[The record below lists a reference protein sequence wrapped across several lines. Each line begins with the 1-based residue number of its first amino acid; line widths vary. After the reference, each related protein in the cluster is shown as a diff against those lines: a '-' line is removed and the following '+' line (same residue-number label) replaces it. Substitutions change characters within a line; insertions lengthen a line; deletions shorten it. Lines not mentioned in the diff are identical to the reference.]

1 MCSLTSNYSLT
12 SDLSNVM
19 YKLTM
24 VEKPLQKVLAS
35 SSYTPPQKNII
46 PLWPSYYITHIPQ
59 NTIRKTAL
67 KHYNE
72 FRHVRTEALRWGTNE
87 HRYRCKFKVETSAK
101 E

>member
-35 SSYTPPQKNII
+35 SSYTPPPKNII
-46 PLWPSYYITHIPQ
+46 PLCPSYYITHIPQ
-59 NTIRKTAL
+59 NKIRKTAL